1 MKIITQEC
9 KQRWLAA
16 ESYCATNL
24 CASRK
29 TLVVDGEDDDPI
41 FSLLDHLI
49 SLALHDDAFEA
60 KSANDVKNIFWVKM
74 PPGKKSLTLKWK
86 CGILDCPVFREPL
99 RSTAESGTSPTEPL
113 RASTWIRYLQ

>member
-1 MKIITQEC
+1 VKIITQEC

-29 TLVVDGEDDDPI
+29 TLIVDEEDDDLI

-49 SLALHDDAFEA
+49 SFALHDDAFEA
-60 KSANDVKNIFWVKM
+60 KSVNDVKNIF
-74 PPGKKSLTLKWK
+74 
-86 CGILDCPVFREPL
+86 
-99 RSTAESGTSPTEPL
+99 
-113 RASTWIRYLQ
+113 

>member
-74 PPGKKSLTLKWK
+74 SPDKKSLTLK
-86 CGILDCPVFREPL
+86 
-99 RSTAESGTSPTEPL
+99 
-113 RASTWIRYLQ
+113 